1 MDMEIWVFRRQPKD
15 KCQLRILPR
24 ETGLN
29 AQDTNQDNDG
39 GPDGNGPLAVS
50 LLQSSEEDKLRT
62 YEQRLNVNSPF
73 FPAPVENGTIMM
85 EVKRLYIRRIG
96 W

>member
-1 MDMEIWVFRRQPKD
+1 MSI
-15 KCQLRILPR
+15 RILPR

-29 AQDTNQDNDG
+29 AQDTNPDD
-39 GPDGNGPLAVS
+39 DGNPGSVPAVS

-73 FPAPVENGTIMM
+73 FPC
-85 EVKRLYIRRIG
+85 R
-96 W
+96 